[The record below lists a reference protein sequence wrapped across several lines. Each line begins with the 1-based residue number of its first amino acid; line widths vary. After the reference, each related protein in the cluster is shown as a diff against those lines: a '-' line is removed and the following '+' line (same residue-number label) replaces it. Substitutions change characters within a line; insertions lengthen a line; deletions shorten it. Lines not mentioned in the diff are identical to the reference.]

1 MALTVKHLFPF
12 LKLMKALNIRDE
24 FKNLMKNKVDVTALT
39 EEQQNEIMQEKGI
52 DILFTIMEK
61 MPNAEK
67 EIKSFIALYAEKSLE
82 EIEAQSIEE
91 FIELIKEFLREP
103 DLKSFFKQA
112 VK

>member
-12 LKLMKALNIRDE
+12 LKLMKALNIREE
-24 FKNLMKNKVDVTALT
+24 FKNLMKNKVDVSELT
-39 EEQQNEIMQEKGI
+39 EEEQTQLMQEKGI
-52 DILFTIMEK
+52 DILFTLMEK

-82 EIEAQSIEE
+82 EIEALSVEA
-91 FIELIKEFLREP
+91 FIEQIKTFLNEP

>member
-12 LKLMKALNIRDE
+12 LKLMKALNIREE
-24 FKNLMKNKVDVTALT
+24 FKHLLKNKVDVSELT
-39 EEQQNEIMQEKGI
+39 EEEQTQLMQEKGI
-52 DILFTIMEK
+52 DILFALMEK

-82 EIEAQSIEE
+82 EIEALSVEA
-91 FIELIKEFLREP
+91 FIEQIKTFLNEP